1 MPIYIYNGGILRA
14 NGGLAANE
22 NCCCQ
27 DGCCCVDG
35 EPVPGITSR
44 DECEECT
51 VTLICRETQQP
62 DENGECPEGWT
73 FVFAGFGNCERDTV
87 VDSCENCNGQTT
99 PDGKVIYAQCLYET
113 EGACGVWLE
122 NGCDSEA
129 PYCDA
134 EELCVSFSQT
144 TFDVPD
150 PNSPPA
156 ELLTGPMVLADGR
169 WSYADANLNGYAL
182 NPRVGCDSFFVIEQS
197 RTSPSITMSTY
208 RVKSTGPC
216 TWEGEGV
223 LNIAGF
229 VGLPIQVPISFTIA
243 PCNPLP

>member
-1 MPIYIYNGGILRA
+1 MTLITFEDGKAVFRDGKVGTEQA
-14 NGGLAANE
+14 
-22 NCCCQ
+22 CCCQ
-27 DGCCCVDG
+27 GCCCVDG

-44 DECEECT
+44 EECEECT
-51 VTLICRETQQP
+51 GTFICRETQQP

-73 FVFAGFGNCERDTV
+73 FVFAGLGSYCQRDTV
-87 VDSCENCNGQTT
+87 VDSCENCNGQ
-99 PDGKVIYAQCLYET
+99 CFYET

-129 PYCDA
+129 PDCDA

-156 ELLTGPMVLADGR
+156 ELLTGPMVRDDSG
-169 WSYADANLNGYAL
+169 WSYGGPNENGYGF
-182 NPRVGCDSFFVIEQS
+182 NPNVGCDSFFVIEQP
-197 RTSPSITMSTY
+197 RTSPSITMFTY
-208 RVKSTGPC
+208 RVKPTGPC

-223 LNIAGF
+223 VNIAGF
-229 VGLPIQVPISFTIA
+229 VGLPIQAPISFTIA